1 MRELIIPPSDTAKY
15 PPGVR
20 FVFLLMLSMWGFFIF
35 AESGG
40 LIKNTSIF
48 ALTSTVSLVLL
59 IIGLLPW
66 AKTRRP
72 GALIPALVLFVVGIP
87 FFDGMWL
94 PAIFGLCSIMLL
106 RTRYGPVSANQRR
119 PVGILG
125 YILLGLT
132 FFLTPLLTHIA
143 DQGAPDEM
151 LFLFAPAWLL
161 FSGIILKIAGS
172 EKKHLTPIKP
182 LLFSG
187 ELSILFSFPLFALL
201 AAAKNSRGNTEE
213 LFYIIA
219 FVCSCLFSICVFF
232 RGLLGNWLCSLLFGK
247 TKTAPTKTPD
257 ISIHE
262 AAGIGSVKAVKQ
274 HLSARTNLNATD
286 VDGDTPLHKAALM
299 GHKKITK
306 LLAAAG
312 ADINIKN
319 NNNETP
325 LDRAIS
331 FKRTKITK
339 LLREQKATPMRKPA
353 MFISN
358 YGGVVVMGGLAVLG
372 LIGFVIGLFFD
383 SLVDAYKASP
393 VPVGIEPSF
402 QGGWNGML
410 TAIWAPFALVL
421 SPLSLFGGIFVLC
434 WAIQHTRRYWYGWV
448 GLILLALAS
457 PFLLVLG
464 HTITESIFAK
474 PDPVALV
481 AEEEEEEIEEQWR
494 VRVDRDGDG
503 FVDSDGD
510 GFNNNEEFLTGHDPQ
525 DPNDTP
531 KHMEVEDAISEFRWE
546 DSDEDGFD
554 DYDEHIVG
562 TDPTNPEDT
571 PTQEEV
577 DTALAERETVLA
589 KEEAEAEE
597 EQRVAQAKAL
607 EPLPGHDP
615 SNLQGNY
622 GIKKIHLAVLRG
634 DLDDTQAQ
642 VAANADINVSD
653 EVGNTPLHLA
663 LGLGEIMIAE
673 WLINQGADLQ
683 AKANDGRAVVH
694 AAAAGGQ
701 VELLKKLVAEGL
713 ELDTKTALGQG
724 PLHLACAAGQTET
737 VEWLLDQG
745 QKASTPDGNG
755 NTPLHMA
762 VIHGRAGL
770 VKLLIDAGA
779 DLKQLNTLG
788 QAAIHLAC
796 TNGQVGLVNWML
808 EQDATL
814 ANLPDGDR
822 FTPLYHAA
830 INGNSRT
837 VSLLL
842 THKAEIKAGDNTQ
855 LGELFAKVL
864 TDDVEYFERFE
875 GQMNPFG
882 GMGMGMM
889 GMPGMMPYGM
899 GMPGMGMNPF
909 GGMGMPQF
917 DEEEFE
923 GLGVDSD
930 EDGFDDYDE
939 NLVGTDPENPND
951 TPTQEQVD
959 TAQAEKDAAE
969 IAGDDTANIPGKDE
983 SSDESEMDSK
993 EEEAAM
999 PDFGGLPGMPP
1010 GMKPGLNPY
1019 GMGNPFGM
1027 PGTQREEKKD
1037 APKPKERRALM
1048 GADTNGNTVM
1058 HLVAAIGSS
1067 QMVDIAVELSELS
1080 STAENRLGFIPP
1092 DLAEALGRFE
1102 VAQKLMPEDHMGM
1115 FGMGMFGMMP
1125 GMMPYGMGMGM
1136 PGMGYGN
1143 PMMMGGMY
1151 GRGMGM
1157 QGMREV
1163 ESEKTNLF
1171 PPLKKPLDL
1180 WLTESYIGMDS
1191 DEDGFDDHDEKLTGH
1206 DPENPDDT
1214 PTQKEVD
1221 NANSAIMAAN
1231 IEALEKWEEEEG
1243 EDEFST
1249 WEDTDGD
1256 GIDDFDESLLGPDG
1270 NPIGD
1275 MNDPNIFPTE
1285 EQIEAGTISDDEIVP
1300 AGEPGNPAGGMGVMN
1315 PYGMGMMPYG
1325 MGMGMPGMM
1334 GMGMETNRVEV
1345 QVKDELE
1352 LRSVARKRI
1361 TTGGPPRSFFEH
1373 VIANKGELCERQKIN
1388 GLFHQAT
1395 DPQTGYS
1402 AIKWME
1408 LLNRNQESTHLA
1420 KTNPKDGA
1428 LERHLARQA
1437 DHAFNIPNEEPQLHR
1452 LAREG
1457 NVYELSFALSRSPEP
1472 NLRDSRGRTALHVAA
1487 ASGRVSLMKQLLSL
1501 GADPAA
1507 VDQYGFTALH
1517 WAAQNGQ
1524 LESARHLVEEVKVE
1538 RVADQFSRTPADLA
1552 KSRGHTT
1559 VSDYLS
1565 AN

>member
-1 MRELIIPPSDTAKY
+1 MRELKY

-20 FVFLLMLSMWGFFIF
+20 FVFLLLLSLWIFIF
-35 AESGG
+35 IGTEGSSSWPDQ
-40 LIKNTSIF
+40 LNNLIF
-48 ALTSTVSLVLL
+48 AITSTVSLALL

-66 AKTRRP
+66 AKKRRAR
-72 GALIPALVLFVVGIP
+72 ALIPGLVLFLSGLP
-87 FFDGMWL
+87 FFVEIVL
-94 PAIFGLCSIMLL
+94 IPAVFGLCAIILFLS
-106 RTRYGPVSANQRR
+106 RYGPVAVDQRR

-132 FFLTPLLTHIA
+132 FLITPVLTVFSIILVEETRADEVLLLIT
-143 DQGAPDEM
+143 
-151 LFLFAPAWLL
+151 PAWLL

-172 EKKHLTPIKP
+172 GKKNLAPIKP

-187 ELSILFSFPLFALL
+187 ELSVLFSFPLFAFL
-201 AAAKNSRGNTEE
+201 AVAENSRGDKEM
-213 LFYIIA
+213 FYAIA
-219 FVCSCLFSICVFF
+219 LGSSVIFSLCVLF
-232 RGLLGNWLCSLLFGK
+232 RGLLGNWLCGLLFGK
-247 TKTAPTKTPD
+247 PEPK
-257 ISIHE
+257 ISM
-262 AAGIGSVKAVKQ
+262 
-274 HLSARTNLNATD
+274 
-286 VDGDTPLHKAALM
+286 VDKENTGLPPL
-299 GHKKITK
+299 I
-306 LLAAAG
+306 
-312 ADINIKN
+312 
-319 NNNETP
+319 
-325 LDRAIS
+325 
-331 FKRTKITK
+331 
-339 LLREQKATPMRKPA
+339 ATPVRKPA
-353 MFISN
+353 MFLSN

-372 LIGFVIGLFFD
+372 LFGFVIGLFFD

-402 QGGWNGML
+402 EGGWNGML

-421 SPLSLFGGIFVLC
+421 SPLSLFGGIYVLC

-474 PDPVALV
+474 PDAVALV
-481 AEEEEEEIEEQWR
+481 AQEEEEEIEEQWPAG
-494 VRVDRDGDG
+494 VDRDDDG
-503 FVDSDGD
+503 FDDYD
-510 GFNNNEEFLTGHDPQ
+510 EFLTGHDPQ

-531 KHMEVEDAISEFRWE
+531 KLMEVEEAISEFHWE

-562 TDPTNPEDT
+562 TDPTNSEDT
-571 PTQEEV
+571 PTQEQV
-577 DTALAERETVLA
+577 DAALAERETVLA
-589 KEEAEAEE
+589 KEEADAAE
-597 EQRVAQAKAL
+597 EQREAQAKAL

-634 DLDDTQAQ
+634 DLADTQAQ
-642 VAANADINVSD
+642 VSTNADINAPD

-663 LGLGEIMIAE
+663 LGLSETMIAE
-673 WLINQGADLQ
+673 WLISQGADLQ
-683 AKANDGRAVVH
+683 AKTNDGRAVVH

-701 VELLKKLVAEGL
+701 LELLKKLVAEGL
-713 ELDTKTALGQG
+713 KLDTKNALGQG

-737 VEWLLDQG
+737 IEWLFGQG
-745 QKASTPDGNG
+745 QTATAPDANG

-762 VIHGRAGL
+762 VIHGRVGL
-770 VKLLIDAGA
+770 VKPLIDAGA

-788 QAAIHLAC
+788 EAAIHLAC

-842 THKAEIKAGDNTQ
+842 THKAEIKAGDNAE

-864 TDDVEYFERFE
+864 ADNVEYFERFE
-875 GQMNPFG
+875 EQMNPFG

-889 GMPGMMPYGM
+889 GMMPFGM
-899 GMPGMGMNPF
+899 GMPGMGMNPYGMMGM
-909 GGMGMPQF
+909 GGMGMPEF

-923 GLGVDSD
+923 GIGVDSD

-939 NLVGTDPENPND
+939 NLVGTDPEDPDD

-969 IAGDDTANIPGKDE
+969 IAEDDAANLLVEDE
-983 SSDESEMDSK
+983 SSDESEMDP
-993 EEEAAM
+993 EEEEEAM
-999 PDFGGLPGMPP
+999 PDFGGLPGTPT
-1010 GMKPGLNPY
+1010 GMMPGLNPN

-1027 PGTQREEKKD
+1027 PGMQRGEKKD
-1037 APKPKERRALM
+1037 APKPKDRRALM

-1067 QMVDIAVELSELS
+1067 QMVEAATNIPELSRED
-1080 STAENRLGFIPP
+1080 TNQLGFTPP
-1092 DLAEALGRFE
+1092 DLVKALGREE
-1102 VAQKLMPEDHMGM
+1102 VAPHLADYEDAYGGMGGM
-1115 FGMGMFGMMP
+1115 YGMGMGMMGMP
-1125 GMMPYGMGMGM
+1125 GMMPYGMGM
-1136 PGMGYGN
+1136 PGMGMNPYG
-1143 PMMMGGMY
+1143 MMGMG
-1151 GRGMGM
+1151 GMGM
-1157 QGMREV
+1157 QGMREN
-1163 ESEKTNLF
+1163 ESKKTNLF

-1180 WLTESYIGMDS
+1180 WRTESDIGVDS

-1206 DPENPDDT
+1206 DPENPNDT

-1221 NANSAIMAAN
+1221 AAKSKMLTAN
-1231 IEALEKWEEEEG
+1231 IQAFEEEQD
-1243 EDEFST
+1243 DEFSSY
-1249 WEDTDGD
+1249 
-1256 GIDDFDESLLGPDG
+1256 DEFAS
-1270 NPIGD
+1270 
-1275 MNDPNIFPTE
+1275 
-1285 EQIEAGTISDDEIVP
+1285 
-1300 AGEPGNPAGGMGVMN
+1300 EPGNPAGGMGMV
-1315 PYGMGMMPYG
+1315 PY
-1325 MGMGMPGMM
+1325 GMM
-1334 GMGMETNRVEV
+1334 GMEMETNRVEV

-1352 LRSVARKRI
+1352 LRSVAQKRVP
-1361 TTGGPPRSFFEH
+1361 TAGQPRSFFEQ
-1373 VIANKGELCERQKIN
+1373 VITNKGELYERQKIS

-1402 AIKWME
+1402 ALKWME
-1408 LLNRNQESTHLA
+1408 LLNRNLKAPNLA
-1420 KTNPKDGA
+1420 DANPEDAALDRLRTRETARTSFGA
-1428 LERHLARQA
+1428 
-1437 DHAFNIPNEEPQLHR
+1437 NGEPLLHR

-1457 NVYELSFALSRSPEP
+1457 NVYQLSFALARNPDP
-1472 NLRDSRGRTALHVAA
+1472 NLMDGRGRTALHVAA

-1501 GADPAA
+1501 GADPAV

-1524 LESARHLVEEVKVE
+1524 LETARHLVEEVKVE
-1538 RVADQFSRTPADLA
+1538 RVADRLSRSPAVLA
-1552 KSRGHTT
+1552 KSRGHAA

>member
-1 MRELIIPPSDTAKY
+1 MNNL
-15 PPGVR
+15 
-20 FVFLLMLSMWGFFIF
+20 IF
-35 AESGG
+35 A
-40 LIKNTSIF
+40 I
-48 ALTSTVSLVLL
+48 TSTVSLALL

-66 AKTRRP
+66 AKKRRAR
-72 GALIPALVLFVVGIP
+72 ALIPGLVLFLSGLP
-87 FFDGMWL
+87 FFVEIVL
-94 PAIFGLCSIMLL
+94 IPAVFGLCAIILFLS
-106 RTRYGPVSANQRR
+106 RYGPVAVDQRR

-132 FFLTPLLTHIA
+132 FLITPVLTVFSIILVEETRADEVLLLIT
-143 DQGAPDEM
+143 
-151 LFLFAPAWLL
+151 PAWLL

-172 EKKHLTPIKP
+172 GKKNLAPIKP
-182 LLFSG
+182 LLFTG
-187 ELSILFSFPLFALL
+187 ELSVLFSFPLFAFL
-201 AAAKNSRGNTEE
+201 AVAENSRGDKEM
-213 LFYIIA
+213 FYAIA
-219 FVCSCLFSICVFF
+219 LGSSVIFSLCVLF
-232 RGLLGNWLCSLLFGK
+232 RGLLGNWLCGLLFGK
-247 TKTAPTKTPD
+247 PEPK
-257 ISIHE
+257 ISM
-262 AAGIGSVKAVKQ
+262 
-274 HLSARTNLNATD
+274 
-286 VDGDTPLHKAALM
+286 VDKENTGLPPL
-299 GHKKITK
+299 I
-306 LLAAAG
+306 
-312 ADINIKN
+312 
-319 NNNETP
+319 
-325 LDRAIS
+325 
-331 FKRTKITK
+331 
-339 LLREQKATPMRKPA
+339 ATPVRKPA
-353 MFISN
+353 MFLSN

-372 LIGFVIGLFFD
+372 LFGFVIGLFFD

-402 QGGWNGML
+402 EGGWNGML

-421 SPLSLFGGIFVLC
+421 SPLSLFGGIYVLC

-474 PDPVALV
+474 PDAVALV
-481 AEEEEEEIEEQWR
+481 AQEEEEEIEEQWPAG
-494 VRVDRDGDG
+494 VDRDDDG
-503 FVDSDGD
+503 FDDYD
-510 GFNNNEEFLTGHDPQ
+510 EFLTGHDPQ

-531 KHMEVEDAISEFRWE
+531 KLMEVEEAISEFHWE

-562 TDPTNPEDT
+562 TDPTNSEDT
-571 PTQEEV
+571 PTQEQV
-577 DTALAERETVLA
+577 DAALAERETVLA
-589 KEEAEAEE
+589 KEEADAAE
-597 EQRVAQAKAL
+597 EQREAQAKAL

-634 DLDDTQAQ
+634 DLADTQAQ
-642 VAANADINVSD
+642 VSTNADINAPD

-663 LGLGEIMIAE
+663 LGLSETMIAE
-673 WLINQGADLQ
+673 WLISQGADLQ
-683 AKANDGRAVVH
+683 AKTNDGRAVVH

-701 VELLKKLVAEGL
+701 LELLKKLVAEGL
-713 ELDTKTALGQG
+713 KLDTKNALGQG

-737 VEWLLDQG
+737 IEWLFGQG
-745 QKASTPDGNG
+745 QTATAPDANG

-762 VIHGRAGL
+762 VIHGRVGL
-770 VKLLIDAGA
+770 VKPLIDAGA

-788 QAAIHLAC
+788 EAAIHLAC

-842 THKAEIKAGDNTQ
+842 THKAEIKAGDNAE

-864 TDDVEYFERFE
+864 ADNVEYFERFE
-875 GQMNPFG
+875 EQMNPFG

-889 GMPGMMPYGM
+889 GMMPFGM
-899 GMPGMGMNPF
+899 GMPGMGMNPYGMMGM
-909 GGMGMPQF
+909 GGMGMPEF

-923 GLGVDSD
+923 GIGIDSD

-939 NLVGTDPENPND
+939 NLVGTDPEDSND

-969 IAGDDTANIPGKDE
+969 IAEDDAANLLVEDE
-983 SSDESEMDSK
+983 SSDESEMDPEE
-993 EEEAAM
+993 EEEAM
-999 PDFGGLPGMPP
+999 RDFGGLPGMPP
-1010 GMKPGLNPY
+1010 GMMPGLNPY

-1027 PGTQREEKKD
+1027 PGMQGEAKKD
-1037 APKPKERRALM
+1037 APKPKERQALM
-1048 GADTNGNTVM
+1048 GIDANGNTVM

-1067 QMVDIAVELSELS
+1067 EMVEAATNIPELSRED
-1080 STAENRLGFIPP
+1080 TNQLGFTPP
-1092 DLAEALGRFE
+1092 DLVKALGREE
-1102 VAQKLMPEDHMGM
+1102 VAPHLADYEDAYGGMGGM
-1115 FGMGMFGMMP
+1115 YGMGMMGMMP
-1125 GMMPYGMGMGM
+1125 GMMPFGMMGPGMGGMGMG
-1136 PGMGYGN
+1136 
-1143 PMMMGGMY
+1143 
-1151 GRGMGM
+1151 GMGM
-1157 QGMREV
+1157 RED

-1171 PPLKKPLDL
+1171 PPLKKPVDL
-1180 WLTESYIGMDS
+1180 WFTESDRIDS
-1191 DEDGFDDHDEKLTGH
+1191 DEDGFDDHDENLTGH
-1206 DPENPDDT
+1206 NPENPNDT

-1221 NANSAIMAAN
+1221 AA
-1231 IEALEKWEEEEG
+1231 ETAEKKEM
-1243 EDEFST
+1243 SN
-1249 WEDTDGD
+1249 
-1256 GIDDFDESLLGPDG
+1256 LG
-1270 NPIGD
+1270 
-1275 MNDPNIFPTE
+1275 
-1285 EQIEAGTISDDEIVP
+1285 
-1300 AGEPGNPAGGMGVMN
+1300 
-1315 PYGMGMMPYG
+1315 YGMMPYG

-1334 GMGMETNRVEV
+1334 PYGMMGPGGMGMNPYGMMGMEMEADPVEV
-1345 QVKDELE
+1345 QVKDELK
-1352 LRSVARKRI
+1352 LRSVAQKRI
-1361 TTGGPPRSFFEH
+1361 PTGGQPRSFFEQ

-1408 LLNRNQESTHLA
+1408 LLNRNQGVTHLA
-1420 KTNPKDGA
+1420 NVNPKDAA
-1428 LERHLARQA
+1428 LERHLARQT
-1437 DHAFNIPNEEPQLHR
+1437 DRAFNMPNVEPQLHR

-1457 NVYELSFALSRSPEP
+1457 NVYELSFALSRDPNP
-1472 NLRDSRGRTALHVAA
+1472 NLRDGRGRTALHVAA

-1517 WAAQNGQ
+1517 WAAQDGQ

>member
-1 MRELIIPPSDTAKY
+1 MVDKENTGLPPLI
-15 PPGVR
+15 
-20 FVFLLMLSMWGFFIF
+20 
-35 AESGG
+35 
-40 LIKNTSIF
+40 
-48 ALTSTVSLVLL
+48 
-59 IIGLLPW
+59 
-66 AKTRRP
+66 
-72 GALIPALVLFVVGIP
+72 
-87 FFDGMWL
+87 
-94 PAIFGLCSIMLL
+94 
-106 RTRYGPVSANQRR
+106 
-119 PVGILG
+119 
-125 YILLGLT
+125 
-132 FFLTPLLTHIA
+132 
-143 DQGAPDEM
+143 
-151 LFLFAPAWLL
+151 
-161 FSGIILKIAGS
+161 
-172 EKKHLTPIKP
+172 
-182 LLFSG
+182 
-187 ELSILFSFPLFALL
+187 
-201 AAAKNSRGNTEE
+201 
-213 LFYIIA
+213 
-219 FVCSCLFSICVFF
+219 
-232 RGLLGNWLCSLLFGK
+232 
-247 TKTAPTKTPD
+247 
-257 ISIHE
+257 
-262 AAGIGSVKAVKQ
+262 
-274 HLSARTNLNATD
+274 
-286 VDGDTPLHKAALM
+286 
-299 GHKKITK
+299 
-306 LLAAAG
+306 
-312 ADINIKN
+312 
-319 NNNETP
+319 
-325 LDRAIS
+325 
-331 FKRTKITK
+331 
-339 LLREQKATPMRKPA
+339 ATPVRKPA
-353 MFISN
+353 MFLSN

-421 SPLSLFGGIFVLC
+421 SPLSVFGGIFVLC

-474 PDPVALV
+474 PDAVALV
-481 AEEEEEEIEEQWR
+481 AQEEEEEIEEQWPAG
-494 VRVDRDGDG
+494 VDRDDDG
-503 FVDSDGD
+503 FDDYD
-510 GFNNNEEFLTGHDPQ
+510 EFLTGHDPQ

-531 KHMEVEDAISEFRWE
+531 KLMEVEEAISEFHWE

-562 TDPTNPEDT
+562 TDPTNSEDT
-571 PTQEEV
+571 PTQEQV
-577 DTALAERETVLA
+577 DAALAERETVLA
-589 KEEAEAEE
+589 KEEADAAE
-597 EQRVAQAKAL
+597 EQREAQAKAL

-634 DLDDTQAQ
+634 DLADTQAQ
-642 VAANADINVSD
+642 VSTNADINAPD

-663 LGLGEIMIAE
+663 LGLSETMIAE
-673 WLINQGADLQ
+673 WLISQGADLQ
-683 AKANDGRAVVH
+683 AKTNDGRAVVH

-701 VELLKKLVAEGL
+701 LELLKKLVAEGL
-713 ELDTKTALGQG
+713 KLDTKNALGQG

-737 VEWLLDQG
+737 IEWLFGQG
-745 QKASTPDGNG
+745 QTATAPDANG

-762 VIHGRAGL
+762 VIHGRVGL
-770 VKLLIDAGA
+770 VKPLIDAGA

-788 QAAIHLAC
+788 EAAIHLAC

-842 THKAEIKAGDNTQ
+842 THKAEIKAGDNAE

-864 TDDVEYFERFE
+864 ADNVEYFERFE
-875 GQMNPFG
+875 EQMNPFG

-889 GMPGMMPYGM
+889 GMMPFGM
-899 GMPGMGMNPF
+899 GMPGMGMNPYGMMGM
-909 GGMGMPQF
+909 GGMGMPEF

-923 GLGVDSD
+923 GIGIDSD

-939 NLVGTDPENPND
+939 NLVGTDPEDSND

-969 IAGDDTANIPGKDE
+969 IAEDDAANLLVEDE
-983 SSDESEMDSK
+983 SSDESEMDPEE
-993 EEEAAM
+993 EEEAM
-999 PDFGGLPGMPP
+999 RDFGGLPGMPP
-1010 GMKPGLNPY
+1010 GMMPGLNPY

-1027 PGTQREEKKD
+1027 PGMQGEAKKD
-1037 APKPKERRALM
+1037 APKPKERQALM
-1048 GADTNGNTVM
+1048 GIDANRNTVM

-1067 QMVDIAVELSELS
+1067 EMVEAATNIPELSRED
-1080 STAENRLGFIPP
+1080 TNQLGFTPP
-1092 DLAEALGRFE
+1092 DLVKALGREE
-1102 VAQKLMPEDHMGM
+1102 VAPHLADYEDAYGGMGGM
-1115 FGMGMFGMMP
+1115 YGMGMMGMMP
-1125 GMMPYGMGMGM
+1125 GMMPFGMMGPGMGGMGMG
-1136 PGMGYGN
+1136 GMG
-1143 PMMMGGMY
+1143 MGGM
-1151 GRGMGM
+1151 
-1157 QGMREV
+1157 GMRED

-1171 PPLKKPLDL
+1171 PPLKKPVDL
-1180 WLTESYIGMDS
+1180 WFTESDRIDS
-1191 DEDGFDDHDEKLTGH
+1191 DEDGFDDHDENLTGH
-1206 DPENPDDT
+1206 NPENPNDT

-1221 NANSAIMAAN
+1221 AA
-1231 IEALEKWEEEEG
+1231 ETAEKKEM
-1243 EDEFST
+1243 SN
-1249 WEDTDGD
+1249 
-1256 GIDDFDESLLGPDG
+1256 LG
-1270 NPIGD
+1270 
-1275 MNDPNIFPTE
+1275 
-1285 EQIEAGTISDDEIVP
+1285 
-1300 AGEPGNPAGGMGVMN
+1300 
-1315 PYGMGMMPYG
+1315 YGMMPYG

-1334 GMGMETNRVEV
+1334 PYGMMGPGGMGMNPYGMMGMEMEADPVEV
-1345 QVKDELE
+1345 QVKDELK
-1352 LRSVARKRI
+1352 LRSVAQKRI
-1361 TTGGPPRSFFEH
+1361 PTGGQPRSFFEQ

-1408 LLNRNQESTHLA
+1408 LLNRNQGVTHLA
-1420 KTNPKDGA
+1420 NVNPKDAA
-1428 LERHLARQA
+1428 LERHLARQT
-1437 DHAFNIPNEEPQLHR
+1437 DRAFNMPNVEPQLHR

-1457 NVYELSFALSRSPEP
+1457 NVYELSFALSRDPNP
-1472 NLRDSRGRTALHVAA
+1472 NLRDGRGRTALHVAA

-1517 WAAQNGQ
+1517 WAAQDGQ